1 MEKICIVK
9 RRREYAQPEI
19 KVTVA
24 QPETSESNASEALIT
39 RAVIENNKESAS
51 QKIPEFIVAQ
61 PDLNQTITPEVI
73 ATDITIEDGTGSS
86 DKKIVEQFTDHSASV
101 ISIVM
106 TKEQS
111 NLLQES
117 EYIKELLSGVKSDPA
132 LDIKLTPDGRLS
144 FNYRFQDSLLIRMLA
159 PNQVC
164 QMLQV
169 SRSFLQ
175 KIVNENKLKS
185 YKLGKMRR
193 FLLEDILEYLSSD
206 AEFAQFNNEK

>member
-39 RAVIENNKESAS
+39 RATIEKNTESTIP
-51 QKIPEFIVAQ
+51 KMPEFIIAQ
-61 PDLNQTITPEVI
+61 PDLNKTITPEVI
-73 ATDITIEDGTGSS
+73 ATDITTEDHAGLN
-86 DKKIVEQFTDHSASV
+86 DKKIVEEFTDHSASV

-117 EYIKELLSGVKSDPA
+117 EYIKELLSGAKNDPA
-132 LDIKLTPDGRLS
+132 LDIKLNPDGRLS
-144 FNYRFQDSLLIRMLA
+144 FNYRFKDSLMVRMLA

-175 KIVNENKLKS
+175 KIVHENKLKS

-206 AEFAQFNNEK
+206 AEFTQFNNEK

>member
-1 MEKICIVK
+1 MEKICIVR

-24 QPETSESNASEALIT
+24 QPETSEANVSETLVS
-39 RAVIENNKESAS
+39 RAVAEKNREVSTQI
-51 QKIPEFIVAQ
+51 IPEFIAAQ
-61 PDLNQTITPEVI
+61 TELNKTIIPETI
-73 ATDITIEDGTGSS
+73 PTDMATESS
-86 DKKIVEQFTDHSASV
+86 TTLGDKKIVEEFTDNSASV

-111 NLLQES
+111 ALLKES
-117 EYIKELLSGVKSDPA
+117 EYIKEILSGAKNDPA
-132 LDIKLTPDGRLS
+132 LDIKLTPDGRLC
-144 FNYRFQDSLLIRMLA
+144 FNYRFKDSLLVRMLA
-159 PNQVC
+159 PAQVC

-175 KIVNENKLKS
+175 KIVSENKLKS

-193 FLLEDILEYLSSD
+193 FLLEDILEYLSSES
-206 AEFAQFNNEK
+206 EFAQFNNEK

>member
-39 RAVIENNKESAS
+39 RAAIEKDTASIS
-51 QKIPEFIVAQ
+51 QKTPEFIVAQ
-61 PDLNQTITPEVI
+61 PDLNKTIIPEVI
-73 ATDITIEDGTGSS
+73 ATDIAIEDLTESN
-86 DKKIVEQFTDHSASV
+86 DKKIVEEFTDHSASV

-144 FNYRFQDSLLIRMLA
+144 FNYRFKDSLLVRMLA